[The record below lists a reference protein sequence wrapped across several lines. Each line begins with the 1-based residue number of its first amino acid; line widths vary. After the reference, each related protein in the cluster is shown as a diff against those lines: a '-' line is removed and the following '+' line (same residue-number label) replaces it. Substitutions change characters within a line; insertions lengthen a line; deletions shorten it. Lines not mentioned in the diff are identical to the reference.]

1 MLVVFGSCEL
11 DLAPENT
18 MVDET
23 VYRKM
28 PIRPKPPCWELMYD

>member
-23 VYRKM
+23 VYRNANTAEA
-28 PIRPKPPCWELMYD
+28 PCWELMYD